1 MCDGGELKLHAKHA
15 GMDVRLS
22 SVLVKLFNFYVIWHD
37 ERILH
42 VGLWDIFMGAM
53 QFVCVNL
60 GHGIFNFVVLFT
72 SAGDQLY
79 KLTTQ
84 RSMD

>member
-1 MCDGGELKLHAKHA
+1 M
-15 GMDVRLS
+15 
-22 SVLVKLFNFYVIWHD
+22 F
-37 ERILH
+37 
-42 VGLWDIFMGAM
+42 GLWDIFMGAM